1 MLADH
6 KYTSSRAQKL
16 LGADVDEIELRSNS
30 KLQKKLGI
38 SPDELDKN
46 PKAVRH
52 MGAITSALTA
62 PQADRAKGFGLF
74 SKK

>member
-6 KYTSSRAQKL
+6 KSTSSRAQKL
-16 LGADVDEIELRSNS
+16 LGADVDEIELRANA

-38 SPDELDKN
+38 SPDELDKK
-46 PKAVRH
+46 PKEARLMH
-52 MGAITSALTA
+52 ATWSSLTTT
-62 PQADRAKGFGLF
+62 QAEKGKSFGLF